1 MLRLLTPITL
11 AVALACAG
19 ALPAAHAADA
29 PAAKA
34 ERKKADR
41 DGDGRITRE
50 EARGFPRL
58 EKNFDRIDTNK
69 DGSLSQEELP
79 RGRRIRTRRQA
90 DTGRRRNGFAAG
102 DHPGA
107 AP

>member
-29 PAAKA
+29 PTAKA

-58 EKNFDRIDTNK
+58 EKNFDRIDTNQ
-69 DGSLSQEELP
+69 DGSLSQEELAAA
-79 RGRRIRTRRQA
+79 RQKAA
-90 DTGRRRNGFAAG
+90 DRKKTPNAPAG
-102 DHPGA
+102 
-107 AP
+107 

>member
-58 EKNFDRIDTNK
+58 EKNFDRIDTNQ
-69 DGSLSQEELP
+69 DVSLSQEELAAA
-79 RGRRIRTRRQA
+79 RQK
-90 DTGRRRNGFAAG
+90 AAERKKN
-102 DHPGA
+102 PN
-107 AP
+107 APAG